1 MIPIS
6 KKYQKSNALTLE
18 RFDRSMGAPILLGI
32 LFFFILCLGA
42 ADSIKMTVMVVAVF
56 TLFIIAA
63 RFKIL
68 RERIH
73 WPFIALTLVVLMD
86 GISTFYAVSGKF
98 ALREFL
104 KVFLAYLLAV
114 ILLATSPKKEETVG
128 KRIATILAVCTA
140 VGSLVSIDLIST
152 RWISGAV
159 TWVLGHFT
167 EAYESVEGASWTRI
181 TSYFTNSNVFAGF
194 SGIGALLS
202 LGLADFE
209 TERKRRMVFLVSLF
223 LNTLAFILAV
233 SLGAMFFLAIS
244 LIVFIMTK
252 PEAQRKGLL
261 VLVLEGLVLAG
272 VAAALIYRTSF
283 GNWNGVQPIPLL
295 CVLFGAVVFYLS
307 DVFLNNRINPEFKTR
322 RATRIIII
330 CSILVLAAGYM
341 LLAWNTTG
349 GITISP
355 EERLRRAT
363 YPEPGEYTLDLQTD
377 GTALHVV
384 IYSQTREQVS
394 MHTETSLYNGDA
406 YTAAFTVPEDSV
418 IVYFDFMSWYGIHID
433 SASFGGYEIPLNY
446 KLLPGFLASRLQG
459 LRYNSNSAERTVY
472 FNDGFKLFQ
481 RSPVI
486 GLGIGAFEN
495 GIKSVQSFY
504 YETKYAHN
512 HYFQTMLETGIIGL
526 ILFLFLLV
534 SSAVAIWKSRKE
546 QPFAPML
553 GAALVFMAGQA
564 IHDIVFS
571 AYAYLPIAY
580 GTFAMINLCCG
591 QEIKKPKLTNTFKTV
606 AIVVS
611 SVCIVV
617 YCGFLAGNLMAKRNM
632 EKNATMQTLVQSVK
646 LDRFEWADYALAYV
660 TNAMG
665 DNVNPYVRQ
674 QADEYAERL
683 AEVNSNTIPIYLAEY
698 YFQSDRS
705 EQGIDMLRKYVDYVS
720 SDQSAWRNAFAV
732 LRTYDD
738 GSETFQS
745 GAVRLADML
754 ETWNNENLGTIT
766 LDDETNAYIAVCRQ

>member
-1 MIPIS
+1 
-6 KKYQKSNALTLE
+6 
-18 RFDRSMGAPILLGI
+18 MGAPILLGI

-42 ADSIKMTVMVVAVF
+42 ADSIKGTVMVVAVF

-63 RFKIL
+63 RFKVL
-68 RERIH
+68 RDRVH
-73 WPFIALTLVVLMD
+73 WPFIALTLVVIMD

-128 KRIATILAVCTA
+128 KRIATILAVATA
-140 VGSLVSIDLIST
+140 VGSLIGIDLIST
-152 RWISGAV
+152 GWISGAV
-159 TWVLGHFT
+159 VRVLGHFT
-167 EAYESVEGASWTRI
+167 EAYEEYSEAQALYRMASIFSNANVYAGVSGIGVLLGLGLSYSSDTRKERSLFLTLLYLNAVAFILTISLGAFFFTILAVIVFILMQPKEKCYGAIVVILEAMLLAIVSAAMIFKMREGENGARRYLPLLSTIIGAVVLCLLDCFVGYRI
-181 TSYFTNSNVFAGF
+181 TSKLEKHRKVAAITFGVFC
-194 SGIGALLS
+194 
-202 LGLADFE
+202 
-209 TERKRRMVFLVSLF
+209 
-223 LNTLAFILAV
+223 
-233 SLGAMFFLAIS
+233 
-244 LIVFIMTK
+244 
-252 PEAQRKGLL
+252 
-261 VLVLEGLVLAG
+261 VLVIAY
-272 VAAALIYRTSF
+272 AIAALTVTGELELNNEKSIS
-283 GNWNGVQPIPLL
+283 
-295 CVLFGAVVFYLS
+295 VLF
-307 DVFLNNRINPEFKTR
+307 PK
-322 RATRIIII
+322 
-330 CSILVLAAGYM
+330 
-341 LLAWNTTG
+341 
-349 GITISP
+349 
-355 EERLRRAT
+355 
-363 YPEPGEYTLDLQTD
+363 PGEYTL
-377 GTALHVV
+377 TAEADDEPIIVAV
-384 IYSQTREQVS
+384 TCQSFQQSSVS
-394 MHTETSLYNGDA
+394 AYNSTSLYYGNLSD
-406 YTAAFTVPEDSV
+406 AAFSVPENC
-418 IVYFDFMSWYGIHID
+418 IVLSFWFRRDGQTIIHKASYGDHK
-433 SASFGGYEIPLNY
+433 IPLSY
-446 KLLPGFLASRLQG
+446 QLLPEFIASRLGQ
-459 LRYNSNSAERTVY
+459 ARTIHNVIQRLVY
-472 FNDGFKLFQ
+472 FLDGLKLFN
-481 RSPVI
+481 RSPLV

-512 HYFQTMLETGIIGL
+512 HYFQSMLETGIIGL

-546 QPFAPML
+546 HPFAPML

-580 GTFAMINLCCG
+580 GSFAMINLCCG

-646 LDRFEWADYALAYV
+646 LDHFEWADYALAYV

-674 QADEYAERL
+674 QADAYAERL
-683 AEVNSNTIPIYLAEY
+683 AGVNSNTIPIYLAEY

-720 SDQSAWRNAFAV
+720 SDQSAWRNAFTV

-738 GSETFQS
+738 GSESFQS
-745 GAVRLADML
+745 GAVQLADML

-766 LDDETNAYIAVCRQ
+766 LDDETNAYIAACRQ

>member
-1 MIPIS
+1 
-6 KKYQKSNALTLE
+6 
-18 RFDRSMGAPILLGI
+18 MGAPILLGI
-32 LFFFILCLGA
+32 LFFFVLCLGA
-42 ADSIKMTVMVVAVF
+42 ADSIKGTVMVVAVF

-63 RFKIL
+63 RFKVL
-68 RERIH
+68 RDRVH

-104 KVFLAYLLAV
+104 KVFLAYLMAV
-114 ILLATSPKKEETVG
+114 ILLATSPKKEETTG
-128 KRIATILAVCTA
+128 KRIATILAVATA
-140 VGSLVSIDLIST
+140 VGSLVGIDSIST
-152 RWISGAV
+152 GWISGV
-159 TWVLGHFT
+159 VVWVLKHFT
-167 EAYESVEGASWTRI
+167 EAYDSRGALE
-181 TSYFTNSNVFAGF
+181 YFSNAVRLASFFDNANVFAGVT
-194 SGIGALLS
+194 G
-202 LGLADFE
+202 LGVILCMGLTD
-209 TERKRRMVFLVSLF
+209 TSNRQKERCFFLVMLF
-223 LNTLAFILAV
+223 LNTVAFILTV
-233 SLGAMFFLAIS
+233 SLGAFVFAFFALVSYCFIQKKTDSSRSLA
-244 LIVFIMTK
+244 LIV
-252 PEAQRKGLL
+252 EA
-261 VLVLEGLVLAG
+261 
-272 VAAALIYRTSF
+272 
-283 GNWNGVQPIPLL
+283 
-295 CVLFGAVVFYLS
+295 
-307 DVFLNNRINPEFKTR
+307 
-322 RATRIIII
+322 
-330 CSILVLAAGYM
+330 LVLAAIAAM
-341 LLAWNTTG
+341 LIYRLSTWSTNRFYRLPIALLGAAVLCLVDSFIVQRITGKVTVNRKHTAIAGIAIIVLVIIYAVASLRTIGSITLAPNEATSRMVFSRPGTYSMNVQADGEALSLTVKSASWAEIASKTSNT
-349 GITISP
+349 
-355 EERLRRAT
+355 
-363 YPEPGEYTLDLQTD
+363 
-377 GTALHVV
+377 
-384 IYSQTREQVS
+384 IYEGSAF
-394 MHTETSLYNGDA
+394 DA
-406 YTAAFTVPEDSV
+406 VFTVPEGSKMV
-418 IVYFDFMSWYGIHID
+418 LLEF
-433 SASFGGYEIPLNY
+433 SAPEEIQISTAKFGNYRVPLSY
-446 KLLPGFLASRLQG
+446 KLLPRFVGNRLINVGSIINMAQRLVYFQDG
-459 LRYNSNSAERTVY
+459 LRL
-472 FNDGFKLFQ
+472 FK
-481 RSPVI
+481 RSPIV

-495 GIKSVQSFY
+495 AIKSVQSFY

-526 ILFLFLLV
+526 LLFLVLLV
-534 SSAVAIWKSRKE
+534 SSAAAIWRSRKI

-553 GAALVFMAGQA
+553 SALWVFMAGQA

-580 GTFAMINLCCG
+580 GSFAMINLCCG

-720 SDQSAWRNAFAV
+720 SDQSAWRNAFTV

-745 GAVRLADML
+745 GAVQLADML

-766 LDDETNAYIAVCRQ
+766 LDDETNAYIAAYRQ